1 MQSFCRP
8 GTNEQHEPSCRTSEE
23 RYRENAW
30 HRVRPS
36 PGCKLIAIQYE
47 RPRRSKRIF
56 RMVCLIE
63 YKSNELP
70 YAAVLEDAGS
80 DGPAYLDLPPSH
92 WKRLNRSIVYT
103 LSATSAS
110 SSLQRLATITL

>member
-1 MQSFCRP
+1 ML
-8 GTNEQHEPSCRTSEE
+8 GT
-23 RYRENAW
+23 AFG
-30 HRVRPS
+30 HRQDAS
-36 PGCKLIAIQYE
+36 SSAIQYE

-110 SSLQRLATITL
+110 SPLQRLATITL

>member
-1 MQSFCRP
+1 ML
-8 GTNEQHEPSCRTSEE
+8 GT
-23 RYRENAW
+23 AFG
-30 HRVRPS
+30 HRQDAS
-36 PGCKLIAIQYE
+36 SSAIQYE

-56 RMVCLIE
+56 RMVCQIE